1 MNFIEN
7 ESPEKLRGGY
17 YTPADIAT
25 FLARWV
31 VASGA
36 RRVLE
41 PSAGDGAFV
50 HALAAVG
57 GSSLRELV
65 ACELLESEAVQAR
78 AAAASLTGVDATVNT
93 GDFLEWS
100 QGQLTGGPSFDGV
113 VGNPPFIRYQY
124 LDSTLQDRAEK
135 IIRGFGLRFTKH
147 TNAWVPFIVA
157 SLALLRPGGRLA
169 MVVPAELLHVL
180 HAQSVRDYLIRE
192 CSDVWV
198 LDPEE
203 IWFEG
208 TLQGVVL
215 LFAEKRKPAPGR
227 RFGRVS
233 IQQVRGRSFLQRDP
247 QEVLLGGGV
256 ATPGEVLPGKWMLA
270 LLNQRQRSLLLDL
283 EDRDRVSRFSDVAKV
298 SVGIVTGANKFFLVP
313 DSTVDEFG
321 LHDFAYP
328 MFGRSKHVPGVIYD
342 DDVHEANKAAGRPT
356 NFIYFNGTARNEL
369 QGGPLKYVESGE
381 NQRLHTR
388 YKCRIRSPWFTVPSV
403 FTAPVGMLKRSHDY
417 PRLVLNAAGA
427 YTTDTAYRIVPKTM
441 PADQLVFSF
450 VNSLTALTAELEGRH
465 YGGGVLELV
474 PSEINRLLVPRP
486 VNGGHDLQALD
497 QACRRN
503 LPPDAVF
510 AQQDAKILGS
520 LGLAPSDVAELQ
532 NAWWTLRNR
541 RQRTGYGSGPP
552 AASKARPR
560 ADG

>member
-7 ESPEKLRGGY
+7 ESAEKLRGGY
-17 YTPADIAT
+17 YTPADIAA

-50 HALAAVG
+50 RALAAVG
-57 GSSLRELV
+57 ASSLRELV

-78 AAAASLTGVDATVNT
+78 AAAKKLVGVDATVNA

-100 QGQLTGGPSFDGV
+100 QGQLAADASFDGV

-124 LDSTLQDRAEK
+124 LDSVLQDRAEK

-180 HAQSVRDYLIRE
+180 HAQSVRSYLIRE
-192 CSDVWV
+192 CSNVWV

-203 IWFEG
+203 IWFED

-215 LFAEKRKPAPGR
+215 LFAEKRQPAPGR
-227 RFGRVS
+227 RFGKVS

-247 QEVLLGGGV
+247 DEVLREGAV
-256 ATPGEVLPGKWMLA
+256 VTPGELLPGKWMLA

-328 MFGRSKHVPGVIYD
+328 MFGRSEHVPGVIYD
-342 DDVHEANKAAGRPT
+342 AEVHAANKAAGRPA
-356 NFIYFNGTARNEL
+356 NFIYFNGTRRGDL
-369 QGGPLKYVESGE
+369 DGGPLRYVEGGE
-381 NQRLHTR
+381 DQLLHTR
-388 YKCRIRSPWFTVPSV
+388 YKCRIRTPWFTVPSV
-403 FTAPVGMLKRSHDY
+403 STAPVGMLKRSHNY
-417 PRLVLNAAGA
+417 PRLVLNSAGA

-441 PADQLVFSF
+441 PADQLVYAF

-474 PSEINRLLVPRP
+474 PSEINRLLIPRP
-486 VNGGHDLQALD
+486 INGGHEIEALD
-497 QACRRN
+497 RACRRN

-510 AQQDAKILGS
+510 AQQDDKVLGP
-520 LGLAPSDVAELQ
+520 LGLTPSDVAELQ
-532 NAWWTLRNR
+532 NAWWMLRNR
-541 RQRTGYGSGPP
+541 RQRTGHGSGPP
-552 AASKARPR
+552 EVSETRPR
-560 ADG
+560 A